1 MKESTAEAKSAEGV
15 LAKDAEGAR
24 GRGGEGEISAIRQK
38 TAQIGKFQYPNP
50 SLRGGQPF
58 FG

>member
-24 GRGGEGEISAIRQK
+24 GRGGDFCHQAEDRTDRKI
-38 TAQIGKFQYPNP
+38 PVP
-50 SLRGGQPF
+50 
-58 FG
+58 